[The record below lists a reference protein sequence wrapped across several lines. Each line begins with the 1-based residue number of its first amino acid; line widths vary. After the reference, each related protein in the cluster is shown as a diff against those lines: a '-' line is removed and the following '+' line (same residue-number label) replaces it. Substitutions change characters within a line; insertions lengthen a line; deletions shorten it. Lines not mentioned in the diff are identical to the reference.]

1 MKISII
7 TVTLNSEITISDTLN
22 SILSQNYKNIEH
34 IIVDGGSTD
43 NTLKILKKYPLKKKK
58 NFLLKKNL
66 VSINRLT
73 MQLKNPQENI
83 FVF

>member
-34 IIVDGGSTD
+34 IIVDGGSSD
-43 NTLKILKKYPLKKKK
+43 NTLSILKKYPFKNKKIYIKK
-58 NFLLKKNL
+58 NFGIYK
-66 VSINRLT
+66 SINYGI
-73 MQLKNPQENI
+73 KKSSGEFI
-83 FVF
+83 CI